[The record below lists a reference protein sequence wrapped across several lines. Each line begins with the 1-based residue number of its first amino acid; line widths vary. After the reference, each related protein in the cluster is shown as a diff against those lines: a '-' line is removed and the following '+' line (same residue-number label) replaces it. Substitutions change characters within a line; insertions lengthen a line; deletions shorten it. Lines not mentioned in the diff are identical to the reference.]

1 MAGRPRSTS
10 GWTVACLLLAAI
22 GCSGA
27 AGPARYRVS
36 GRVTCGGEPV
46 PYGEVLFSPDGTK
59 GNTGP
64 QGVAAIKD
72 GRYDTAGS
80 RAPGIGGGP
89 MIVRVTALR
98 TPSDGLIAEQE
109 LELEFPAADSERDLE
124 IPKPAKAPA
133 SRPEI

>member
-1 MAGRPRSTS
+1 MAERQRMTGSAVT
-10 GWTVACLLLAAI
+10 CLLLVAI

-59 GNTGP
+59 GNSGP

-109 LELEFPAADSERDLE
+109 LELQFPAADSERDLE
-124 IPKPAKAPA
+124 VSKPANAPA
-133 SRPEI
+133 NRPEI